1 MLALPLFSAL
11 RKQFWFA
18 MPTFSYFVCLLISY
32 FFLFCFLN
40 VTCFRNIRFG
50 CVAWDIR
57 SRLVFFFRENSNDLT
72 RWLLVS
78 IYWHLTHI
86 LSKYQNHVQWDCC
99 RLDVGLVFQVKARSI
114 HIKPHVVETKSH
126 SDKVTSHTRFGI
138 RLKYAIKKKKKKE
151 RKENNIQQQK
161 LNRQI
166 VFFLFLN
173 NIEPLQ
179 IANRIEIKIFWILF

>member
-1 MLALPLFSAL
+1 
-11 RKQFWFA
+11 
-18 MPTFSYFVCLLISY
+18 
-32 FFLFCFLN
+32 
-40 VTCFRNIRFG
+40 
-50 CVAWDIR
+50 
-57 SRLVFFFRENSNDLT
+57 
-72 RWLLVS
+72 
-78 IYWHLTHI
+78 
-86 LSKYQNHVQWDCC
+86 
-99 RLDVGLVFQVKARSI
+99 LDVGLVFQVKARSI

-179 IANRIEIKIFWILF
+179 IANRIEIKIF